1 MNISRKPRVLLVQ
14 EVMQRY
20 RAPIYKLMN
29 KEVDLDLAYTEKN
42 DINDPELNV
51 FQLPHFKL
59 WKFNIHKGIYKILNK
74 YDVVILQPHLS
85 SPVICSIPFLPHKK
99 FKVVTW
105 TIGVHVTY
113 NCPYD
118 LEKKPSFKDRL
129 FENIQDAA
137 QACIFYMPEPIEYW
151 KKHKNIDSRKYFVA
165 HNTVEVAE
173 YTTLPKYKER
183 DNFLF
188 VGTLYRQKGIDELIE
203 AYNIAKKRI
212 NELPKL
218 NIVGKGAEEQ
228 VIREQIREL
237 GLEDDIILC
246 GAVYDENILKDY
258 FLNAKLCISPKQAG
272 LSVPKSLGYGCP
284 FVTRPNAI
292 TGGERNNVIDGHNGI
307 YYNSVNE
314 LADIL
319 ISSVEQEEK
328 FETMANN
335 AREYYKNDCPPQ
347 KMANGALNAIRYV
360 LK

>member
-1 MNISRKPRVLLVQ
+1 MSRKPKVLLVQ

-85 SPVICSIPFLPHKK
+85 SPVICSIPFLPHKE

-105 TIGVHVTY
+105 TIGKYVTY
-113 NCPYD
+113 DTPYD
-118 LEKKPSFKDRL
+118 LDSKPTFKDKI
-129 FENIQDAA
+129 FESIQDKAN
-137 QACIFYMPEPIEYW
+137 ACIFYMQEPIEYW
-151 KKHKNIDSRKYFVA
+151 EKYKKIDTQKYFVA

-173 YTTLPKYKER
+173 YDKLPAYKER
-183 DNFLF
+183 DSFLF

-203 AYNIAKKRI
+203 AYNIAKKKRG
-212 NELPKL
+212 ELPKL

-228 VIREQIREL
+228 AIREQIHEL
-237 GLEDDIILC
+237 GLENDIILC

-284 FVTRPNAI
+284 FITRPNAI
-292 TGGERNNVIDGHNGI
+292 TGGERNNVIDGYNGV
-307 YYNSVNE
+307 YYNTAEE

-319 ISSVEQEEK
+319 VSSVGQNEK
-328 FETMANN
+328 YEVMADN
-335 AREYYKNDCPPQ
+335 AKEYYNEHCSIQ
-347 KMANGALNAIRYV
+347 NMANGALNAIRYV

>member
-1 MNISRKPRVLLVQ
+1 MSRKPKVLLVQ

-42 DINDPELNV
+42 DINAPELNV

-85 SPVICSIPFLPHKK
+85 SPVICSIPFLPHKE

-105 TIGVHVTY
+105 TIGKYVTY
-113 NCPYD
+113 DTPYD
-118 LEKKPSFKDRL
+118 LDSKPTFKDKI
-129 FENIQDAA
+129 FESIQDKAN
-137 QACIFYMPEPIEYW
+137 ACIFYMQEPIEYW
-151 KKHKNIDSRKYFVA
+151 EKYKKIDTQKYFVA

-173 YTTLPKYKER
+173 YDKLPAYKER
-183 DNFLF
+183 DSFLF

-203 AYNIAKKRI
+203 AYNIAKKKRG
-212 NELPKL
+212 ELPKL

-228 VIREQIREL
+228 AIREQINEL
-237 GLEDDIILC
+237 GLENDIILC

-284 FVTRPNAI
+284 FITRPNAI
-292 TGGERNNVIDGHNGI
+292 TGGERNNVIDGYNGV
-307 YYNSVNE
+307 YYNTAEE

-319 ISSVEQEEK
+319 VSSVGQNEK
-328 FETMANN
+328 YEVMADN
-335 AREYYKNDCPPQ
+335 AKKYYNEHCSIQ
-347 KMANGALNAIRYV
+347 NMANGALNAIRYV